1 MNVAVYYSNN
11 DIRIEDRPIPK
22 IGPGEILVSVEASGI
37 CGSDVMEWYRIDK
50 VPLVLGHEIGGVVA
64 EAGQGV
70 KKYKKGDRISAS
82 HHVPCGECR
91 YCMDGHHTVC
101 ETLRRTFFDPGGFS
115 EYFRLPKINSEKGV
129 YLLPKEVSFEE
140 ATFIEPIA
148 CVLRGQRL
156 ANMKKGKS
164 VLIAG
169 SGVAGLLHLQM
180 AKLNGASLV
189 ITTDINDFRL
199 KAAKK
204 LGSDYTLNAATEDI
218 PYKVKQLNAGRPVDL
233 ALICT
238 GAAKAIGQALDSVDR
253 GGTVLFFAPANP
265 GVSVPFPINKL
276 FWRTEI
282 TITSSYA
289 GTPKEHLEALDLIK
303 NKKFKL
309 LDMITHRLKLS
320 EIQKGFQ
327 LVAEAKDS
335 LKVIIYPHK

>member
-1 MNVAVYYSNN
+1 MKTAVYYSNS
-11 DIRIEDRPIPK
+11 DIRIEDRPVPK
-22 IGPGEILVSVEASGI
+22 IGPGELLVRVEASGI

-64 EAGQGV
+64 EIGEGV

-91 YCMDGHHTVC
+91 YCLDGHHTVC

-115 EYFRLPKINSEKGV
+115 EYVRLPEINTEKGV

-164 VLIAG
+164 VLIVG

-180 AKLNGASLV
+180 AKIKGASLV
-189 ITTDINDFRL
+189 ITTDINDSRL
-199 KAAKK
+199 NMAKK
-204 LGSDYTLNAATEDI
+204 LGSDHVLNGATEDV
-218 PYKVKQLNAGRPVDL
+218 PSKVKQLNAGRFVDL
-233 ALICT
+233 AVICT
-238 GAAKAIGQALDSVDR
+238 GAPKAIEQALNSVDR

-265 GVSVPFPINKL
+265 DTSVLFSINKL

-282 TITSSYA
+282 TVTSSYA
-289 GTPKEHLEALDLIK
+289 GTPKEHLEALKLIRD
-303 NKKFKL
+303 KKFNL

-320 EIQKGFQ
+320 EIQQGFQ
-327 LVAEAKDS
+327 LVTEAKDS
-335 LKVIIYPHK
+335 LKVVIYPQK